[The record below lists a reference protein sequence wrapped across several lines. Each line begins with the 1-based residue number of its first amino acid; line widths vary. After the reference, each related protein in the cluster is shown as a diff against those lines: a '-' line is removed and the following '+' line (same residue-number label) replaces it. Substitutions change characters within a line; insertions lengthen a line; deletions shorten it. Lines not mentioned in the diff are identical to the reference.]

1 VPKGR
6 GRPRPFFFKTLL
18 ATADNPLVTMTI
30 SPPIR
35 VFAAVGVIAAMGLAL
50 FLFVLGR
57 AGDTGRETASTVAPK
72 TPPATAE
79 TPARQTPVKPQQ
91 PTATRFQTPRSGFP
105 SAVDRAF
112 RKHRVVVLVV
122 FMPGSPVDALVRAE
136 ARAAA
141 IATRAGYVR
150 INALNERLAGQLL
163 AKTGVLPDPAVLVLR
178 RPGLVTA
185 TLGVTDRTT
194 VVQAVAEAKR

>member
-1 VPKGR
+1 
-6 GRPRPFFFKTLL
+6 
-18 ATADNPLVTMTI
+18 MTI

-57 AGDTGRETASTVAPK
+57 GDTGGETASTVAPK
-72 TPPATAE
+72 TPPARGE
-79 TPARQTPVKPQQ
+79 TPARQTPVQPQRQ
-91 PTATRFQTPRSGFP
+91 PGATRVHSPRSGFP

-112 RKHRVVVLVV
+112 RKHRVVVLAV
-122 FMPGSPVDALVRAE
+122 FMPGSPVDAVVRAE